1 MCSFA
6 SRDRVNISSTIQHNS
21 KTNDCM
27 CVFER
32 ETEGDEKEIKRERE
46 GEKERERE
54 REREGEKERER
65 EGGRERERERERGR
79 ERERERGRR
88 RDKRGKGREGGICS
102 IICQP
107 LLWLHLYCWSD
118 QR

>member
-6 SRDRVNISSTIQHNS
+6 SRDPVNISSTIQHNS
-21 KTNDCM
+21 KTNDCV

-32 ETEGDEKEIKRERE
+32 ERQKGT
-46 GEKERERE
+46 
-54 REREGEKERER
+54 
-65 EGGRERERERERGR
+65 R

-88 RDKRGKGREGGICS
+88 RVKRGKGREGEEGGICS

-107 LLWLHLYCWSD
+107 LLWLHLYCWFD